1 MENINLSRVLIDND
15 NPSICCNDDLCKKC
29 KLCQKTCHND
39 MGVFGFYDLEKTGGH
54 AVCINCGQ
62 CIQACPFNAIRAVS
76 DIERV
81 ENALDDPSKIVV
93 FNTAPAVRVAIGDAF
108 GYEKGTFLEG
118 KLVSSIKALGANYV
132 LDVSCGADLTIMEE
146 ASELISRLE
155 KKSSNFPMF
164 TSCCPAWVKMTE
176 IFYPEFINNLSSAKS
191 PIAMQGTIVKTY
203 FASKLGLDPK
213 NIVNVT
219 VAPCVAKKA
228 EAKRE
233 ELNAS
238 GACSPDVDIV
248 ITTVELQE
256 LIKKRNIDFNNL
268 SDEAFDSI
276 FGEGSSSG
284 LIFGNTGG
292 VMEACLRTAYYLIN
306 GQNMDDSKLIETEKI
321 RGIENTKL
329 MEVDLGKYKIKVA
342 AVSKM
347 AEVKK
352 LLEEIK
358 NGTIK
363 VDFVEVMACDG
374 GCANGGG
381 QPKFKRPEALV
392 TRQNRN
398 AGLYLKDT
406 KPKVRYCHENPNII
420 RLYDEFLGSPL
431 SEKAHELLHTHFKDK
446 SSMLGCDDNEK
457 NI

>member
-1 MENINLSRVLIDND
+1 MENINVSRVLIDDD
-15 NPSICCNDDLCKKC
+15 NPSITCNDQLCKKC

-39 MGVFGFYDLEKTGGH
+39 MGVFGFYDPLKTGGH
-54 AVCINCGQ
+54 AICINCGQ

-81 ENALDDPSKIVV
+81 EEALADESKVVV

-108 GYEKGTFLEG
+108 GFERGSFLEG
-118 KLVSSIKALGANYV
+118 KLVAAIKALGASYV

-146 ASELISRLE
+146 ASELVSRLE
-155 KKSSNFPMF
+155 NKNTNFPMF
-164 TSCCPAWVKMTE
+164 TSCCPAWVKMAE
-176 IFYPEFINNLSSAKS
+176 YFYPELLNNLSSAKS

-203 FASKLGLDPK
+203 FASKLGINPND
-213 NIVNVT
+213 IVNVT

-228 EAKRE
+228 EARRQ

-238 GACSPDVDIV
+238 GASSPDVDVV

-256 LIKKRNIDFNNL
+256 LIKKHNIDFANL
-268 SDEAFDSI
+268 SDEHFDSI

-292 VMEACLRTAYYLIN
+292 VLEACLRTAYYLLN
-306 GQNMDDSKLIETEKI
+306 GHNMDESKLQETQKI
-321 RGIENTKL
+321 RGIDNLKI
-329 MEVDLGKYKIKVA
+329 MEADLGKYKLNVA

-347 AEVKK
+347 SEAKK
-352 LLEEIK
+352 LIEEIK
-358 NGTIK
+358 AGNIK
-363 VDFVEVMACDG
+363 LDFIEVMACDG

-381 QPKFKRPEALV
+381 QPKFKRPEALA

-398 AGLYLKDT
+398 TALYSKDAT
-406 KPKVRYCHENPNII
+406 AQVRYCHENPNIV
-420 RLYDEFLGSPL
+420 RLYDEYLASPL
-431 SEKAHELLHTHFKDK
+431 SEKSHELLHTHFINRSSDLGSDK
-446 SSMLGCDDNEK
+446 
-457 NI
+457 

>member
-1 MENINLSRVLIDND
+1 MENINLSRVLIDDD
-15 NPSICCNDDLCKKC
+15 NPSITCNDDLCKKC

-39 MGVFGFYDLEKTGGH
+39 MGVFGFYDSEKTNGH
-54 AVCINCGQ
+54 AICINCGQ

-76 DIERV
+76 DIDRV
-81 ENALDDPSKIVV
+81 EEAISNPEKIVV

-108 GYEKGTFLEG
+108 GFEKGAFLEG
-118 KLVSSIKALGANYV
+118 KLVSAIKALGANYV

-146 ASELISRLE
+146 ASELIRRIE
-155 KKSSNFPMF
+155 NKSSNFPMF
-164 TSCCPAWVKMTE
+164 TSCCPAWVKMAE
-176 IFYPEFINNLSSAKS
+176 IFYPELLNNLSSAKS

-203 FASKLGLDPK
+203 FANKLGLDPD

-228 EAKRE
+228 EAKRK

-238 GACSPDVDIV
+238 GANHPDVDIV

-256 LIKKRNIDFNNL
+256 LIKKSNIDFNSLN
-268 SDEAFDSI
+268 DEKFDSI

-292 VMEACLRTAYYLIN
+292 VLEACLRTAYYLIN
-306 GQNMDDSKLIETEKI
+306 GHNMDDSKLNEVSKI
-321 RGIENTKL
+321 RGIDNVKI
-329 MEVDLGKYKIKVA
+329 MEADLGKYKLNVA

-347 AEVKK
+347 SEVKK

-358 NGTIK
+358 NGELK
-363 VDFVEVMACDG
+363 LDFVEVMACDG

-381 QPKFKRPEALV
+381 QPKFKRPEAQI

-398 AGLYLKDT
+398 LGLYSNDAKANI
-406 KPKVRYCHENPNII
+406 RYCHENPNII
-420 RLYDEFLGSPL
+420 RLYDEFLGKPL
-431 SEKAHELLHTHFKDK
+431 SEKSHELLHTHFTDK
-446 SSMLGCDDNEK
+446 SCELGSEK
-457 NI
+457 

>member
-1 MENINLSRVLIDND
+1 M
-15 NPSICCNDDLCKKC
+15 
-29 KLCQKTCHND
+29 
-39 MGVFGFYDLEKTGGH
+39 
-54 AVCINCGQ
+54 
-62 CIQACPFNAIRAVS
+62 
-76 DIERV
+76 
-81 ENALDDPSKIVV
+81 
-93 FNTAPAVRVAIGDAF
+93 
-108 GYEKGTFLEG
+108 
-118 KLVSSIKALGANYV
+118 
-132 LDVSCGADLTIMEE
+132 
-146 ASELISRLE
+146 
-155 KKSSNFPMF
+155 
-164 TSCCPAWVKMTE
+164 
-176 IFYPEFINNLSSAKS
+176 
-191 PIAMQGTIVKTY
+191 
-203 FASKLGLDPK
+203 
-213 NIVNVT
+213 
-219 VAPCVAKKA
+219 
-228 EAKRE
+228 
-233 ELNAS
+233 
-238 GACSPDVDIV
+238 
-248 ITTVELQE
+248 
-256 LIKKRNIDFNNL
+256 
-268 SDEAFDSI
+268 SDESFDSI

-306 GQNMDDSKLIETEKI
+306 GHNMDDSKLIETEKI

-347 AEVKK
+347 TEVKK